1 MLLDWVVKNKK
12 NIVIYKK
19 KYARQKIRLGGYEV
33 FNYHV
38 NFTKLNCVLERGLQL
53 SVYV

>member
-12 NIVIYKK
+12 NIVIKK

-38 NFTKLNCVLERGLQL
+38 NFTKLNWVLERGLQL
-53 SVYV
+53 SVYI